1 MAFRKNDA
9 DPDPIKQFERW
20 FEDARAAE
28 PDLPEAASL
37 STAGA
42 DGRPSARVVLVK
54 GFDERGFVFY
64 TNYESRKGRE
74 LAENPHAALVFH
86 WRQLTRQISIK
97 GSVNR
102 VSHEESRQYHQ
113 TRPRGSQVGTHAS
126 RQSQV
131 IDSRQVLEEYF
142 RELTS
147 QYEGQEIPLSSYW
160 GGYRLV
166 PEAIEFWQG
175 CPDRLH
181 DRLLYTR
188 ASDGGWQIE
197 RLSP

>member
-1 MAFRKNDA
+1 MAFRKKDA
-9 DPDPIKQFERW
+9 DPDPIQQFERW
-20 FEDARAAE
+20 FEEARAAE
-28 PDLPEAASL
+28 PELPEAASL

-42 DGRPSARVVLVK
+42 DGRPSARIVLLK
-54 GFDERGFVFY
+54 DFDERGFVFY

-74 LAENPHAALVFH
+74 LTEKPHAALVFH
-86 WRQLTRQISIK
+86 WRPLKRQISIT

-102 VSHEESRQYHQ
+102 VSHEESQKYHQ
-113 TRPRGSQVGTHAS
+113 TRPRGSQVGAHAS

-131 IDSRQVLEEYF
+131 IGSRQVLEERF
-142 RELTS
+142 RELTAE
-147 QYEGQEIPLSSYW
+147 YEGRQIPLPSYW

-175 CPDRLH
+175 RQDRLH

-188 ASDGGWQIE
+188 GSDGLWQIE